1 MMASYWLNG
10 TLLMAALQI
19 KASSMSLSCKL
30 LNLTMLGS
38 IGEFSWNSNL
48 NQSTTLTD

>member
-38 IGEFSWNSNL
+38 IGEFSRNSNL